1 MKTPF
6 RALAILLAAVTAFSA
21 CKKQDPDISQQAESA
36 LPPAEQMPAE
46 AAAPAEAAPAAEVA
60 AAPEEPVANAAFEEW
75 FKKHRLDLN
84 DPKMLE
90 ADEDADGFSNRD
102 EFLADTDPRDPN
114 ARPGIHKNMRL
125 KEYTEVRLPVVLR
138 NVQAGTAEIERL
150 DEGGGKREKVR
161 NGETLRGLGLK
172 VAKVESRV
180 DTDKHGEKIDMSQ
193 LVLEDTGNKSRLVLV
208 KDLPVK
214 TSATS
219 ATLVSPDGQTTLK
232 VKDGETF
239 EWPAEPGTTYKV
251 VDMRQDQ
258 VVVKQVESGT
268 MWTVPKTEPV
278 AEKTEPA
285 PTNP

>member
-1 MKTPF
+1 MKMPL
-6 RALAILLAAVTAFSA
+6 RALTILIAAAAVLPA
-21 CKKQDPDISQQAESA
+21 CKKKEPDISQQAESA
-36 LPPAEQMPAE
+36 LPPTEQMPAPAPA
-46 AAAPAEAAPAAEVA
+46 AAAPAPELA
-60 AAPEEPVANAAFEEW
+60 AAPGEPAANAAFEEW

-90 ADEDADGFSNRD
+90 ADEDGDGASNRD

-114 ARPGIHKNMRL
+114 ARPGIHKSMRL

-138 NVQAGTAEIERL
+138 SVQGGTAEIERL
-150 DEGGGKREKVR
+150 DEGGGKREKVK
-161 NGETLRGLGLK
+161 NGETLRGLALK
-172 VAKVESRV
+172 VARIESRI

-193 LVLEDTGNKSRLVLV
+193 LVLEDAATKSRLVLV

-219 ATLVSPDGQTTLK
+219 ATLISPDGQTTLK
-232 VKDGETF
+232 VKEGDTF
-239 EWPAEPGTTYKV
+239 EWPAEPGTSYKV
-251 VDMRQDQ
+251 VDMRADQ

-268 MWTVPKTEPV
+268 MWTVPKIEPV

-285 PTNP
+285 PPKP